1 MSRQLNRLMVQRV
14 ARVASVKQRA
24 ANRAN
29 SLKSTGPKSEEGKF
43 RAKLNSSKHGL
54 SLPVDE
60 RVFADQIKRI
70 TELIREDCS
79 TETQAHELAKRI
91 VDFER
96 NEAFLQDFNEDELH
110 DEITAWGLDP
120 KRLTLARLANS
131 LRAKQAVPITFTLPQ
146 KDGPV
151 TLKGKERTE
160 ELKFIEDFLKIQDR
174 SMLGRVKRAKDS
186 QLSAVRYQKRAINQL
201 VKGIRTVAKGEEF

>member
-1 MSRQLNRLMVQRV
+1 MLQRV
-14 ARVASVKQRA
+14 ALVVSAKQRA

-43 RAKLNSSKHGL
+43 RAQLNSAKHGL

-60 RVFADQIKRI
+60 RVFADQIKSI
-70 TELIREDCS
+70 AKLVREDCS
-79 TETQAHELAKRI
+79 TETQARELAKRI

-96 NEAFLQDFNEDELH
+96 NEAFLQDFNQDELH

-120 KRLTLARLANS
+120 KRLTLARLASS
-131 LRAKQAVPITFTLPQ
+131 LQAKQAVPITFTLPQ
-146 KDGPV
+146 KDRPV
-151 TLKGKERTE
+151 TLKSKERTE

-174 SMLGRVKRAKDS
+174 SMLGRVKRVKDS
-186 QLSAVRYQKRAINQL
+186 QLSALRYQKRAINQL
-201 VKGIRTVAKGEEF
+201 VKGIRTVAGGENF

>member
-1 MSRQLNRLMVQRV
+1 VERV
-14 ARVASVKQRA
+14 VSAKQRA

-43 RAKLNSSKHGL
+43 RAKLNSAKHGL
-54 SLPVDE
+54 SLPIDE

-70 TELIREDCS
+70 VPLIRADCS
-79 TETQAHELAKRI
+79 TDTQAQELAKRI

-96 NEAFLQDFNEDELH
+96 NEAFLQDFKEDELH
-110 DEITAWGLDP
+110 DEIIAWGLDP
-120 KRLTLARLANS
+120 RRLRLARLANS
-131 LRAKQAVPITFTLPQ
+131 LRAKQPVSITFTLPQ
-146 KDGPV
+146 KDRPV

-174 SMLGRVKRAKDS
+174 SMQGRVKRAKDA
-186 QLSAVRYQKRAINQL
+186 QLSALRYQKRAINQL
-201 VKGIRTVAKGEEF
+201 VKCVRTVARGEEF